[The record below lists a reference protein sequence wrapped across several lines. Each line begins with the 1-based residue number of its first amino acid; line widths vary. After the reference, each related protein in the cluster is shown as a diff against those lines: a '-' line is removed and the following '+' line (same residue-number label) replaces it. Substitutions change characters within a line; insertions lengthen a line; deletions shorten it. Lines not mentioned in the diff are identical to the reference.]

1 MKINNMNIKF
11 NVREYVES
19 FYGEDVLKWYEEDMG
34 INGLEFLWG
43 CGSKKEVDS
52 ILEGYCV

>member
-1 MKINNMNIKF
+1 MNNKF
-11 NVREYVES
+11 DVREYVDS

-34 INGLEFLWG
+34 INGLDVLWS